1 MSRIKELEKQLTEL
15 DERKVALQQ
24 ELEFEKQKTEIEYPF
39 EYKGKY
45 WLLYND
51 GCISQGCW
59 DDDIYEQE
67 CYALGNIFKTKEA
80 AQKEYSRRILL
91 TRLKQFRD
99 KCNGDWKP
107 DFTVINRGPCTIY
120 YDETGK
126 CLKPYL
132 PINNNPFSV
141 FGYFQSGQDCQ
152 RAIELFG
159 DEIKRLYVED

>member
-1 MSRIKELEKQLTEL
+1 MSRIEELEKQITEL
-15 DERKVALQQ
+15 DERKVELQK
-24 ELEFEKQKTEIEYPF
+24 ELELEKQKTEIECPF
-39 EYKGKY
+39 EERERYF
-45 WLLYND
+45 LLCND
-51 GCISQGCW
+51 GSVPSDCW
-59 DDDIYEQE
+59 DGYDCEFDQWSQ
-67 CYALGNIFKTKEA
+67 GNIFKTEQEA
-80 AQKEYSRRILL
+80 IRERDRRNLL
-91 TRLKQFRD
+91 QRFRQFKD

-120 YDETGK
+120 YDETRK

-159 DEIKRLYVED
+159 DEIKRLYMEE